1 MGSVK
6 DDKEIMTK
14 AFCDDVYVELGGMNL
29 KLRTMIDELAMTYGE
44 ETEPFKTFKRHL
56 LELADQIEWRLEI
69 LSHACPF
76 DWKGSRENVE
86 SIVSVNQPEVM
97 TGPEFSGGYL
107 GG

>member
-6 DDKEIMTK
+6 DERASMTK
-14 AFCDDVYVELGGMNL
+14 AFCDDVYGELGGMSL
-29 KLRTMIDELAMTYGE
+29 KLRALIHELAMTYGE
-44 ETEPFKTFKRHL
+44 ENEPFRTFKRHL

-69 LSHACPF
+69 LSHACPY

-86 SIVSVNQPEVM
+86 STVSVRQPEI
-97 TGPEFSGGYL
+97 TGPELSGGYI